1 MKKVIL
7 TTAIL
12 LLTISTIFSQT
23 HEVGKKYIYEF
34 RDGTTIIGTFDR
46 EEKGN
51 IYIQDLEGKEVYIP
65 SVMIAQK
72 HEVTDDNLK
81 DGEYWFP
88 NLHDTRY
95 FFAPTAFGLEKGEG
109 YFNNIYYAFW
119 QAEWGVTDKLSIGG
133 GTFFM
138 GSPGTLNAKYSFKIK
153 KDINMALGY
162 FWVGNLLWEMFEEPT
177 LVSMPF
183 AVVTKGSKENN
194 FTLGLGLNFSDNWI
208 NRGHSESFEESYTW
222 TDYYGNTHTE
232 IHTDYRW
239 VEDPIEII
247 ERLTLNFGATFRVAR
262 RFSLIAEAWI
272 FDLEDPHLLGG
283 PGIRYFRK
291 INRVTARNGAGA
303 KTFDFQ
309 LLMNPEMDGILPI
322 FGASQKF

>member
-51 IYIQDLEGKEVYIP
+51 LYIKDLEGKEVYIP
-65 SVMIAQK
+65 SVMIAQR
-72 HEVTDDNLK
+72 HEVTDDNLR

-109 YFNNIYYAFW
+109 YFNNIYYMFW
-119 QAEWGVTDKLSIGG
+119 QAQWGVTDELSIGG
-133 GTFFM
+133 GTSFLGM
-138 GSPGTLNAKYSFKIK
+138 PTTLNAKYSFKIK
-153 KDINMALGY
+153 EDINMALGY
-162 FWVGNLLWEMFEEPT
+162 FWVGSLFWDTDERTF
-177 LVSMPF
+177 VSMPF

-194 FTLGLGLNFSDNWI
+194 FTLGVGLNFSDNWVD
-208 NRGHSESFEESYTW
+208 RGHSESFEESYTW
-222 TDYYGNTHTE
+222 TDCYGT
-232 IHTDYRW
+232 HTDYRW
-239 VEDPIEII
+239 VEDPIEIQD
-247 ERLTLNFGATFRVAR
+247 RVTLNFGATFRVSR

-272 FDLEDPHLLGG
+272 FDLEDPNLMGG

-309 LLMNPEMDGILPI
+309 LLMNPEMDGIIPM